1 MSSSWGELIRGP
13 LRGAR
18 ATLAAAVAAAVGR
31 RPSLE
36 PWLVRTGRSMAR
48 RSRFG
53 GGLYWFVQESLIT
66 RLQQGGNRY
75 REVQIR
81 NIPLVVDVTDPTGR
95 YPYFYS
101 KPYEKAVTD
110 AIITALRPGDVFL
123 DVGANIGYFSTLA
136 ARLVGKSGRVIAFE
150 PHAGARAAL
159 RANAE
164 RNDVEGI
171 VEIVPM
177 ALAER
182 EADFTLY
189 ATGEFTSY
197 STLEPDLSPMRSVAA
212 FHPATVIH
220 ATTMDGWLAGRPDI
234 ATRVRCIKIDVEG
247 AEARVVAGMQ
257 QSLQPSGVTII
268 CETTIGSDADV
279 ALERAGYQ
287 RHRIERGTL
296 SYGNF
301 LYVKPGVIGS

>member
-18 ATLAAAVAAAVGR
+18 ATLASAVAASVQR

-36 PWLVRTGRSMAR
+36 PWLVRTGRSLAR

-53 GGLYWFVQESLIT
+53 GGLYWFVQESLIK

-123 DVGANIGYFSTLA
+123 DVGANIGYFTTLA

-150 PHAGARAAL
+150 PHAGAHAAL

-164 RNDVEGI
+164 RNHVEES

-189 ATGEFTSY
+189 TTDEFTSY

-257 QSLQPSGVTII
+257 QSLQPSGVTVI

-279 ALERAGYQ
+279 ALQRAGFR

-301 LYVKPGVIGS
+301 LYVKPDVIGS

>member
-1 MSSSWGELIRGP
+1 
-13 LRGAR
+13 
-18 ATLAAAVAAAVGR
+18 
-31 RPSLE
+31 
-36 PWLVRTGRSMAR
+36 
-48 RSRFG
+48 
-53 GGLYWFVQESLIT
+53 
-66 RLQQGGNRY
+66 
-75 REVQIR
+75 
-81 NIPLVVDVTDPTGR
+81 
-95 YPYFYS
+95 
-101 KPYEKAVTD
+101 
-110 AIITALRPGDVFL
+110 
-123 DVGANIGYFSTLA
+123 
-136 ARLVGKSGRVIAFE
+136 VIAFE
-150 PHAGARAAL
+150 PHEGARAAL
-159 RANAE
+159 LALAE
-164 RNDVEGI
+164 RNGVGAIIE
-171 VEIVPM
+171 VVAV

-182 EADFTLY
+182 EADVTFHT
-189 ATGEFTSY
+189 TDEFTSY

-257 QSLQPSGVTII
+257 QSLQPSGVTVI

-279 ALERAGYQ
+279 ALQRAGFR